1 MASGIVVSHFGSE
14 FNQTTTNKRS
24 LPLLLSQAHVE
35 WTIRRTDL
43 GATLAGQHSKL
54 KVIRVYVLSFLN
66 VRVYFLSSLSSHVQV
81 LSFLSFL
88 NFLRPKVTD
97 HDHSRSPHGHWR
109 WYGHSAIFLQD
120 MHIVVKQVSTNDT
133 TIVCVEAYDTIAAVK
148 AKIQDTVGHPVYQ
161 QRLGLDPKDELWTS
175 WGERRLIWGGGQ
187 SCRTSVLSRTTT
199 FKKGPCFI
207 CLFASSR
214 SEWVCGHRTSFILI
228 ILVLFKCSIA
238 FKCCRSNVIVQLGIF
253 CGRSTV

>member
-1 MASGIVVSHFGSE
+1 MVLFSYVLFSVLCILSFYVASGIVVSHFGSE

-133 TIVCVEAYDTIAAVK
+133 TIVYVEASDTIAAVK

-175 WGERRLIWGGGQ
+175 WGERRLIWGGARVAGRAYSLALRHSKRDRALFVSSPHLDQNGFAGIGQ
-187 SCRTSVLSRTTT
+187 
-199 FKKGPCFI
+199 
-207 CLFASSR
+207 ASS
-214 SEWVCGHRTSFILI
+214 
-228 ILVLFKCSIA
+228 
-238 FKCCRSNVIVQLGIF
+238 
-253 CGRSTV
+253 

>member
-133 TIVCVEAYDTIAAVK
+133 TIVYVEASDTIAAVK
-148 AKIQDTVGHPVYQ
+148 AKIQDTVGHPVDQ

-175 WGERRLIWGGGQ
+175 WGERRLIWGGPELQ
-187 SCRTSVLSRTTT
+187 DERTLSHYDIQKGTVLYLSLRLISIRM
-199 FKKGPCFI
+199 G
-207 CLFASSR
+207 LRASDKLHPDYI
-214 SEWVCGHRTSFILI
+214 GAL
-228 ILVLFKCSIA
+228 
-238 FKCCRSNVIVQLGIF
+238 
-253 CGRSTV
+253 